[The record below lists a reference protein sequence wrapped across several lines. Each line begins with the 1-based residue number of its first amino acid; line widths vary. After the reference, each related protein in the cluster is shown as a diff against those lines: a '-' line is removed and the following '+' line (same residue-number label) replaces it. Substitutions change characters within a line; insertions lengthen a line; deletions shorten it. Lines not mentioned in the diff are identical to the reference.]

1 MQKLVSYLLGLF
13 VCFSFSS
20 CFMGEEKIVIREDN
34 SGSYAF
40 NIDMGEMLKMMKSM
54 GGEEKMKKEMA
65 KKVDTIVY
73 LKSIVDTS
81 TQLTA
86 DEKAML
92 KDGWIKVKADND
104 KDELSFE
111 IKGDFSKL
119 ENLDY
124 TRSNMM
130 KAIKK
135 LKVMDKMMD
144 KEGKK
149 EKKEE
154 DGEGDGP
161 LGKNNDDEN
170 PFTKGYS
177 FSAVPGKITYKVT
190 DKKKLDENLDSD
202 SAKMMMQMISNMMG
216 DAGIKTSY
224 TLPRPVKNYKGANA
238 TLSADK
244 KTISFNV
251 PFKDLMEDPKLM
263 EYEIEY

>member
-1 MQKLVSYLLGLF
+1 MQKIPSYLLALLIS
-13 VCFSFSS
+13 FSFSS
-20 CFMGEEKIVIREDN
+20 CFMGEEKIMIREDN
-34 SGSYAF
+34 SGSYSF
-40 NIDMGEMLKMMKSM
+40 NVDMSEMLKMMKSM

-65 KKVDTIVY
+65 KKLDTIVY

-86 DEKAML
+86 EEKTML
-92 KDGWIKVKADND
+92 KDGWIKVKADNE

-154 DGEGDGP
+154 EAEADGP
-161 LGKNNDDEN
+161 LGKNGDEDN
-170 PFTKGYS
+170 PFAKGYS
-177 FSAVPGKITYKVT
+177 FTAVPGKISYKVT
-190 DKKKLDENLDSD
+190 DKKKVDENFESD
-202 SAKMMMQMISNMMG
+202 STKMMLQMMSSMMG

-224 TLPRPVKNYKGANA
+224 TLPRPVKNYKGSNA

-244 KTISFNV
+244 KTITFNV
-251 PFKDLMEDPKLM
+251 PFKDLMEDPKMM